1 MTGQVP
7 PIYQVG
13 LPTGLRL
20 LGVEYE
26 RVPWISITCMV
37 KRGAETDPAGRA
49 GVADWTAEFLTRGTA
64 LSGAGISFAPG
75 ASPGRVDA
83 TP

>member
-1 MTGQVP
+1 MTGNVP

-26 RVPWISITCMV
+26 RVPWVSLTCMV

-49 GVADWTAEFLTRGTA
+49 GIADWTAEFLTLGTA
-64 LSGAGISFAPG
+64 QRYPIFRYGYEP
-75 ASPGRVDA
+75 R
-83 TP
+83 